1 MSTKIRL
8 PDITGNTEAEQLWQI
23 RSYLYRMVE
32 QLNLALNSAEE
43 QPSATTNHPAPTKV
57 ETEKETQNTFNSIKS
72 LIIKS
77 ADIVNA
83 YYEEINK
90 KLSGVYVA
98 ESDFGTYTQQTNQA
112 ISENAD
118 GIKRLFS
125 NMQTI
130 TDELKELV
138 ESVVTNA
145 YINSGLLDTDDAGLP
160 VYGIEVGQRTEV
172 DGKEVFSKYARFTS
186 DRLSFFDKNDNEVAY
201 VSDKKLYIMSAEI
214 TGSFVMGGFTDSV
227 LADKSV
233 VTKWR

>member
-1 MSTKIRL
+1 MSIKIRL
-8 PDITGNTEAEQLWQI
+8 PNITGSTEAEQLRQI
-23 RSYLYRMVE
+23 RGYLYQMVE

-43 QPSATTNHPAPTKV
+43 QPSAMTNRPAPTKV
-57 ETEKETQNTFNSIKS
+57 ETEKEAQSTFNSIKS

-98 ESDFGTYTQQTNQA
+98 ESDFGTYTQQTDQT

-227 LADKSV
+227 LSDKSV